1 MLSIDPL
8 GLDSVM
14 LDEARAYLRVE
25 AAEEDASLSAII
37 LAAIGY
43 AERFTGQI
51 TLRREAREIL
61 TAGSP
66 WQTLSAFPV
75 TSVTGVT
82 GIPAEGASFALDPSA
97 YEAKI
102 GSRGEAHLRVLQPG
116 SAGRVEVAYQAGIA
130 ADWAAL
136 PEVMRLAVLRLAGYL
151 HANRDGAEDKGPPA
165 AVAAL
170 LLPWRRM
177 RLS

>member
-25 AAEEDASLSAII
+25 MAEEDASLSSIL
-37 LAAIGY
+37 LAAIGH

-51 TLRREAREIL
+51 LLRREIREIL
-61 TAGSP
+61 TVGSP

-75 TSVTGVT
+75 ADVTGAI
-82 GIPAEGASFALDPSA
+82 GIPAEGARFALDPSA

-102 GSRGEAHLRVLQPG
+102 GSRGEAHIRVLQPG
-116 SAGRVEVAYQAGIA
+116 SAGRVEVAYQAGVA
-130 ADWAAL
+130 TDWAAM

-151 HANRDGAEDKGPPA
+151 YANRDGAADSGPPA
-165 AVAAL
+165 AVTAL
-170 LLPWRRM
+170 LLPWRRV